1 MPYKRQ
7 GSPYWWAS
15 YIERGQRIRRSTET
29 TEIAE
34 AKALESQ
41 WRAQAH
47 KEQHWDVKAPRLFE
61 EVMLE
66 YLRGSSHLRSL
77 ETLKMQ
83 TATLRRYFGGLQ
95 INQLTGQDVRGY
107 IRHRK
112 DEGRAN
118 ATINRELAA
127 LSSAINYC
135 NREWEWGMPN
145 PVKGRLLREPHH
157 RERYLSRA
165 EVGRLV
171 TEARKLRQ
179 GDLLADFIE
188 LAVHTGCRRG
198 ELLNLDWGRV
208 TLEAGREAITLNA
221 RHTKSGKPRQVP
233 LNGVAIGV
241 MRRRA
246 AWRAEH
252 APDSTWVFA
261 RPGGGQAKSLRNG
274 FETAAEKAKLD
285 DLRIHDLRHT
295 AASWLVTDGVPLE
308 IVKELLGHS
317 SITMTERYAHLA
329 PHRVREAVN
338 RLGHNPVTA
347 DNQVPRGE
355 VVNIGEKRG

>member
-15 YIERGQRIRRSTET
+15 YIERRQRVRRSTAT
-29 TEIAE
+29 TDIAE
-34 AKALESQ
+34 AKALEAQ

-47 KEQHWDVKAPRLFE
+47 KEQHWDVKAPRTFE

-83 TATLRRYFGGLQ
+83 TSILRRYFGGLEVNQ
-95 INQLTGQDVRGY
+95 ITGQDVRGY

-112 DEGRAN
+112 AEGRAN

-135 NREWEWGMPN
+135 NRKWGWGMPN

-157 RERYLSRA
+157 RERYLTRA
-165 EVGRLV
+165 EVGRLI
-171 TEARKLRQ
+171 TEACKL
-179 GDLLADFIE
+179 
-188 LAVHTGCRRG
+188 
-198 ELLNLDWGRV
+198 
-208 TLEAGREAITLNA
+208 
-221 RHTKSGKPRQVP
+221 RQVP
-233 LNGVAIGV
+233 LNSVAIGV

-246 AWRAEH
+246 AWRAAH
-252 APDSTWVFA
+252 APGSQWVFA
-261 RPGGGQAKSLRNG
+261 RPGGGQVKSLRNG
-274 FETAAEKAKLD
+274 FEHAAEKAKLD

-308 IVKELLGHS
+308 VVKELLGHS
-317 SITMTERYAHLA
+317 SITMTEHYAHLA

-347 DNQVPRGE
+347 DSQVPRGE
-355 VVNIGEKRG
+355 VVNIGEKLR

>member
-1 MPYKRQ
+1 MPYKRA

-15 YIERGQRIRRSTET
+15 YIERGQRVRRSTGT
-29 TEIAE
+29 ADVNE

-47 KEQHWDVKAPRLFE
+47 KEQHWDVKAPRTFE
-61 EVMLE
+61 EVMVE
-66 YLRGSSHLRSL
+66 YLKGSAHLRSID
-77 ETLKMQ
+77 TLKMQ
-83 TATLRRYFGGLQ
+83 TQTLRGFFGGRE
-95 INQLTGQDVRGY
+95 IGSLTGQDVKAY
-107 IRHRK
+107 IRWRR
-112 DEGRAN
+112 EAGRAN

-127 LSSAINYC
+127 LSSAINHC
-135 NREWEWGMPN
+135 NHEWDWDLPN
-145 PVKGRLLREPHH
+145 PVKGRLLKEAPH
-157 RERYLSRA
+157 RERYLTRA

-171 TEARKLRQ
+171 SEARKLRF

-198 ELLNLDWGRV
+198 ELLNLEWSRV
-208 TLEAGREAITLNA
+208 TLERGRETITLNA

-233 LNGVAIGV
+233 LNATAIASIK
-241 MRRRA
+241 RRA
-246 AWRAEH
+246 AWRAEQ
-252 APDSTWVFA
+252 APDSPWVFC
-261 RPGGGQAKSLRNG
+261 RIGGGQVKSLRNG
-274 FETAAEKAKLD
+274 FEVAASNAGLT

-308 IVKELLGHS
+308 VVKELLGHS

-338 RLGHNPVTA
+338 RLSHNPVTA
-347 DNQVPRGE
+347 DNQVRRIE
-355 VVNIGEKRG
+355 EARREKS

>member
-1 MPYKRQ
+1 MPHKRS

-15 YIERGQRIRRSTET
+15 YTERGKRVRRSTGT
-29 TEIAE
+29 TDIAE

-47 KEQHWDVKAPRLFE
+47 REQHWDVKAPRTFE
-61 EVMLE
+61 EVMVE
-66 YLRGSSHLRSL
+66 YLRGSSHLRSI

-83 TATLRRYFGGLQ
+83 VGILRGFFGGREVGG
-95 INQLTGQDVRGY
+95 ITGQDIKAY
-107 IRHRK
+107 IRHRR
-112 DEGRAN
+112 EVGRAN

-135 NREWEWGMPN
+135 NREWEWGLPN

-157 RERYLSRA
+157 RERYLTRA
-165 EVGRLV
+165 EVGRLI
-171 TEARKLRQ
+171 TEARKLRS
-179 GDLLADFIE
+179 GDLLGDFIE

-198 ELLNLDWGRV
+198 ELLGLEWSRV
-208 TLEAGREAITLNA
+208 TLERGRETITLNA

-233 LNGVAIGV
+233 MNSTAVGAI
-241 MRRRA
+241 RRRA
-246 AWRAEH
+246 AWRAEC
-252 APDSTWVFA
+252 APESPWVFT
-261 RPGGGQAKSLRNG
+261 RPGGGQVKSLRNG
-274 FETAAEKAKLD
+274 FERAAGKAGLD

-308 IVKELLGHS
+308 VVKELLGHS

-338 RLGHNPVTA
+338 RLSHNLVTS
-347 DNQVPRGE
+347 DNQVRRLKGA
-355 VVNIGEKRG
+355 RR